1 MGSSGT
7 PQPRAV
13 LFDRDGTL
21 IYDVPYNADPAR
33 VRPMPHSR
41 ESLQRL
47 RSRGIPIGVLSN
59 QSGIGRGILTAAE
72 VDAVNGRID
81 QLLGPFDLWVICPHI
96 PADRCPCRKPAPGM
110 VLKACRS
117 LGVSP
122 AETALIGDIGS
133 DMEAARASGARGI
146 LVPTPV
152 TRAAE
157 VEAAVEVAAD
167 LAAAVDLLL
176 KAAAGKSEP

>member
-1 MGSSGT
+1 MGSSGA
-7 PQPRAV
+7 PPLRAV

-21 IYDVPYNADPAR
+21 VHDVPYNADPAR
-33 VRPMPHSR
+33 VRTMPHAR

-47 RSRGIPIGVLSN
+47 RGRGIRLGVLSN

-72 VDAVNGRID
+72 VDAVNVRID
-81 QLLGPFDLWVICPHI
+81 QLLGPFDLWIICPHV
-96 PADRCPCRKPAPGM
+96 PADGCPCRKPAPGM
-110 VLKACRS
+110 VLTACRR

-133 DMEAARASGARGI
+133 DVEAAQASGARGI
-146 LVPTPV
+146 LVPTRV

-157 VEAAVEVAAD
+157 VDEAAEVAAD
-167 LAAAVDLLL
+167 LGAAVDLLL
-176 KAAAGKSEP
+176 TASSGRAEP

>member
-1 MGSSGT
+1 MGSAVSS
-7 PQPRAV
+7 PLRAV

-21 IYDVPYNADPAR
+21 IHDVPYNGDPDR
-33 VRPMPHSR
+33 VRAMPHAR

-47 RSRGIPIGVLSN
+47 RSRGIPLGVLSN
-59 QSGIGRGILTAAE
+59 QSGIGRGILTAAA
-72 VDAVNGRID
+72 VDAVNARVD
-81 QLLGPFDLWVICPHI
+81 QLLGPFDLWVICPHV

-110 VLKACRS
+110 VLTACDR
-117 LGVSP
+117 LGVPP
-122 AETALIGDIGS
+122 ATTALIGDIGS

-157 VEAAVEVAAD
+157 VEAAWEVAAH
-167 LAAAVDLLL
+167 LGVAVDLLL
-176 KAAAGKSEP
+176 KTTTGRARS